1 MNFKNKIIMN
11 KPVVSVFILTYNQEQ
26 FIAQTLDSILM
37 QKTNFS
43 FKLVIGEDCSTDST
57 RTICENYAAKYGDRI
72 KLLPALEKNIGLIN
86 NYMRTIAECNGKY
99 IAICDGDDYWIDDYK
114 LQKQVDFLEQNP
126 DYSIVYTALQR
137 LFPNGEIKE
146 YNYHLNKR
154 VLNFDDLIFDNFM
167 HSVTVVFKNVLNEKN
182 RLPQWILKFPFGDWQ
197 TYLWTIKDGGK
208 IHFLKD
214 VTASY
219 RMDIGLS
226 SVYMKKNSAF
236 LKRLISLLEEVYQD
250 EHFYNK
256 KEIIAKSIFNK
267 KRNLMTSLN
276 REKSYFKGL
285 LLFFVLLLKTD
296 GKIKLSKL
304 YLYSIYKSIQYK
316 ETKN

>member
-1 MNFKNKIIMN
+1 MN

-167 HSVTVVFKNVLNEKN
+167 HYVTVVFKNVLNEKN

>member
-1 MNFKNKIIMN
+1 MNDII
-11 KPVVSVFILTYNQEQ
+11 VSVFILTYNQEQ

-57 RTICENYAAKYGDRI
+57 RTICENYAVKYGDRI

-250 EHFYNK
+250 EHFYHK